1 VLSLNARFR
10 SNDAY
15 KAAFMNIFALVQLQK
30 KMAERISAIA
40 DRPIKVGRY
49 CHIADSYHLYGSTF
63 KEFEGRFLGA
73 LNKRTFEQRTM
84 RYEAVRDMMEQA
96 RAAILDKAKRMG
108 RH

>member
-1 VLSLNARFR
+1 
-10 SNDAY
+10 
-15 KAAFMNIFALVQLQK
+15 MNIFALVQLQK

-96 RAAILDKAKRMG
+96 RAAILDKAKRLG
-108 RH
+108 RQR